1 MDEPLFL
8 PGDQKTLVRH
18 GAACPR
24 LVAAAFFVVM
34 LGVAFIGVACLYV
47 GEWAAGAIMLASGL
61 GVAGFMA
68 QRYIAVRQMTR
79 RMRKRGSAN
88 SNEPKST

>member
-1 MDEPLFL
+1 MDDPLFL

-18 GAACPR
+18 GAAYPR
-24 LVAAAFFVVM
+24 LVATAFFVVM
-34 LGVAFIGVACLYV
+34 LGVAFIGAACIYV
-47 GEWAAGAIMLASGL
+47 REWAAGAILLAAGL

-79 RMRKRGSAN
+79 RMRKRGAAN
-88 SNEPKST
+88 SNEPKGT